1 MTPRIAI
8 PHDLF
13 PAGIK
18 AMTALEAALH
28 ASGLDPVL
36 LELVKLRASQINGCA
51 FCIHMHATFL
61 RTHDV
66 AEMKLYMLDAWREST
81 IYTDRER
88 AALGWTE
95 ALTRLAET
103 RAPDADYEALAAQ
116 FAEVEQVQLTL
127 AIGAINTWNRLQV
140 GFRVAHPVDAA
151 EADRAAG

>member
-1 MTPRIAI
+1 MTPRIDNPSA
-8 PHDLF
+8 LF

-18 AMTALEAALH
+18 AMMTLEQALH
-28 ASGLDPVL
+28 AAGLDSVL

-61 RTHDV
+61 RRHEV

-81 IYTDRER
+81 LYSARER

-95 ALTRLAET
+95 ALTLLAET
-103 RAPDADYEALAAQ
+103 KAPDRDYEALREQ
-116 FAEVEQVQLTL
+116 FSDEEQVQLTL

-140 GFRVAHPVDAA
+140 GFRAAHPPEPEEHHAVD
-151 EADRAAG
+151 